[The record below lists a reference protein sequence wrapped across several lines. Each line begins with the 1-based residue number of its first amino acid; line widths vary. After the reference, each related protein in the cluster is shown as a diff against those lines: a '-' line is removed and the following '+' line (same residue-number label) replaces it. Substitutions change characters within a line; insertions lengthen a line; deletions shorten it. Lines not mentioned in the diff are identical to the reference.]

1 MLQAP
6 LVAGVGHATFDIVGV
21 VPRHL
26 EPDGR
31 ADLSPVSLP
40 GGGAVATALVT
51 ARSLGC
57 RARFGGRLADDDFG
71 RFARAGLVEAGV
83 DCATL
88 ASGPGTLSPLRFV
101 AVASSDIGRRVV
113 YSSSGDVPP
122 LAAAE
127 LDLPALLEDA
137 QHLVIDGAHPEAQIL
152 AAESARARGVGV
164 IVDASGVRGGLGEL
178 VGLADVLVASERFV
192 AEVAP
197 RGEVEDSLVELQAM
211 GPKTV
216 VITLGASGSIGLSGD
231 ELVRQPAHE
240 VEVVDTSGAGDVFL
254 GALAAALAQRYSF
267 ARAVALASAA
277 AALSGRALGARAA
290 LPDRAEL
297 LAFLGWSDAAR

>member
-1 MLQAP
+1 MLDAP
-6 LVAGVGHATFDIVGV
+6 LVAGVGHATFDVVGV

-31 ADLSPVSLP
+31 ADLSAVSLQ
-40 GGGAVATALVT
+40 GGGAIATALVT

-57 RARFGGRLADDDFG
+57 RARFGGRLADDAFG
-71 RFARAGLVEAGV
+71 RFARTGLVDAGV

-88 ASGPGTLSPLRFV
+88 AVGPGTLSPSRFV
-101 AVASSDIGRRVV
+101 AVNADDLRRVV

-122 LAAAE
+122 LASEE
-127 LDLPALLEDA
+127 LDLAALLDGA
-137 QHLVIDGAHPEAQIL
+137 RHLVIDGAHPEAQIL

-164 IVDASGVRGGLGEL
+164 IVDASGLRGGLGEL

-211 GPKTV
+211 GPRTV
-216 VITLGASGSIGLSGD
+216 VITLGSSGSIGLSGD
-231 ELVRQPAHE
+231 ELVRQPAHV
-240 VEVVDTSGAGDVFL
+240 VEVVDTTGAGDVFL
-254 GALAAALAQRYSF
+254 GAFAAALAQSYSF
-267 ARAVALASAA
+267 SHAIELASAA
-277 AALSGRALGARAA
+277 AALSCRALGARAA

-297 LAFLGWSDAAR
+297 LAFLGWADSAR